1 MTLARAWIL
10 AGLIDKTGV
19 VRRVHLGG
27 TIAPE
32 GADIDAITADI
43 ERLLAQ

>member
-1 MTLARAWIL
+1 
-10 AGLIDKTGV
+10 LIDKAGI

-27 TIAPE
+27 TLAPE
-32 GADIDAITADI
+32 GGDIDAIKADV